1 MVLLNIPKHT
11 THSITDWQVFL
22 FLSLLKEHHERG
34 KVGKY
39 CVLLLLS
46 NKSSHFFLISPSKV
60 YSIFPPFS
68 STPGGVT
75 VAEPDLGGVPRPSD
89 DIQTPYSTSMSELR
103 RKLIL
108 LEVQSSARSSLP
120 VSLPIHPTPE
130 KLKLWFPTVNA
141 GVTPPPAAPRY
152 PAVTWW
158 RPTHSRNMSEY
169 KHSFGR
175 SFLARTDK
183 I

>member
-1 MVLLNIPKHT
+1 MNVVKLENTVFFCYFPINPLIFFSFPHQKYTVFSLHFPLLI
-11 THSITDWQVFL
+11 
-22 FLSLLKEHHERG
+22 R
-34 KVGKY
+34 
-39 CVLLLLS
+39 
-46 NKSSHFFLISPSKV
+46 
-60 YSIFPPFS
+60 
-68 STPGGVT
+68 GGVT